1 MRVETFIE
9 RPRKIQ
15 IHRQRRRGFKIPLER
30 ELLTFVRTN
39 RRSVQEFGR
48 HRNAEASSAD
58 ENNAVKKLQ

>member
-1 MRVETFIE
+1 MLPFS
-9 RPRKIQ
+9 
-15 IHRQRRRGFKIPLER
+15 LER